1 MLLARTSSE
10 ELYTH
15 HKASFLRWDNDPDN
29 PVSMVRVG
37 QPGESL
43 AVGGREKKPLVCL
56 FAFIVGLYVVV
67 ATYFL
72 FAVEMIPM
80 YGVYKRKIHDPGKLI
95 CDGIVFEG
103 RDYRLSSGVRH
114 PISMR
119 ICS

>member
-72 FAVEMIPM
+72 FAVEMIPCTEYM
-80 YGVYKRKIHDPGKLI
+80 SERSMTLVNSSVTGSCSKE
-95 CDGIVFEG
+95 GII
-103 RDYRLSSGVRH
+103 DYLQESGT
-114 PISMR
+114 PFP
-119 ICS
+119 